1 MQALTQQLLN
11 VVLIHEHHLINNV
24 ICDDLMQFHRNLLR
38 FKRVFHHTLDDIQ
51 ENLPYWLKHFHGDWK
66 LIKPTKVACIMK
78 EQFAIDDLKRK
89 LERILLIKKYEDVLH
104 DYKKAVRIQQLG
116 SVDAYYD
123 EMCRWYD
130 EKDK

>member
-1 MQALTQQLLN
+1 M
-11 VVLIHEHHLINNV
+11 IHEHHLINNV
-24 ICDDLMQFHRNLLR
+24 VCHDDLMFHRNLLR

-51 ENLPYWLKHFHGDWK
+51 ENLPYWLKHFHGDWR
-66 LIKPTKVACIMK
+66 LVKPTRIASIMK

-89 LERILLIKKYEDVLH
+89 LERNPSSPHSKKKYEDVLR

-116 SVDAYYD
+116 SVDAYYN

-130 EKDK
+130 DI